1 MYLRIVTNIRGF
13 RQTQKPYPTQLAIL
27 IRSSSLK
34 YKLENPVTLAR
45 QVQGRGAV
53 PLALVWWRPT
63 TSPTM
68 EQLGSHP
75 SFPQSGITEMNDL
88 PMCPLLCVSKLPFSS
103 HLFTQANPFIY
114 DSSSQTAG
122 HNPFGKPP
130 SPKPLTL

>member
-27 IRSSSLK
+27 IRSSSLN
-34 YKLENPVTLAR
+34 YKTGKPSDLGQAGP
-45 QVQGRGAV
+45 GKGSCPPGAGV
-53 PLALVWWRPT
+53 VET
-63 TSPTM
+63 YHEPTM

-88 PMCPLLCVSKLPFSS
+88 PMRPLLCVSKLPFSS